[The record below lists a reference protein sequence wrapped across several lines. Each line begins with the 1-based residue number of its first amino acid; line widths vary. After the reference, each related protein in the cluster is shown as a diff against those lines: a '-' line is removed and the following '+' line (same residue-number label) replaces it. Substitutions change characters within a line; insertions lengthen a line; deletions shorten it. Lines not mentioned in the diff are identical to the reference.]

1 LKRTGHFPEV
11 NFPQQITKTRPGGDT
26 MHRNGQ
32 VTLPV
37 NGSDSYAQALNLA
50 LDDLDRRFGPGVVMK
65 LGEADHLCVRAIPT
79 GFPALDQA
87 LGVGGLPR
95 GRITDLYGPEGSGKT
110 TLCLHTIAEAQQRG
124 GLAAFIDT
132 EHALDPAHA
141 ARCRV
146 NLNRLY
152 IAQPTT
158 GEEALEIVEAMVRA
172 GLPVVAVDS
181 VAGLLPR
188 AELEGEMGEQH
199 AGLQSRLM
207 SQALRKLA
215 GPVRRHDTLL
225 IFTNQLRYLPPCDSR
240 PGSTEKPTGGMALRF
255 HASVRI
261 DLRRVRSIK
270 SAGEVIGCRIRAT
283 IQKNKVATPFRW
295 AEFDIF
301 YYE

>member
-1 LKRTGHFPEV
+1 
-11 NFPQQITKTRPGGDT
+11 

-37 NGSDSYAQALNLA
+37 NGSAAYAQALNLA

-65 LGEADHLCVRAIPT
+65 LGEADHLRVRVIPT

-225 IFTNQLRYLPPCDSR
+225 IFTNQLRYLPHCAPR
-240 PGSTEKPTGGMALRF
+240 PGGTEKPTGGMALRF
-255 HASVRI
+255 HASIRI

-270 SAGEVIGCRIRAT
+270 SAGEVIGCRIRAN

-301 YYE
+301 YHE